1 MSEAVLQPRR
11 SSLHGSFK
19 VITLPPATASGTPR
33 GRKTSLK
40 ELLASIPRPRSR
52 SRSASRVPAQSQI
65 ALSSVQ
71 AGGAKSGDVR
81 GESAAT
87 SRAAHSAHLVA
98 APRVSNRPH
107 PIHVP
112 RPSHDVLNLAAHVW
126 APPSSHAPSAPRTS
140 RGRPVSGY
148 PRPALLRAGRSSST
162 GTRVRHVRFSSLDCS
177 LPSDFYDPHYSRVTG
192 HPTVLRDALAPPID
206 RCRMEPPALL
216 SSPHGNA
223 PAVHDEGRPAKRGRA
238 SLRSEHALSTQDVTP
253 RGSFGRPT
261 AVNLSPAVD
270 TRRKS
275 ARPRA
280 ASDGARRYA
289 PTVIGEYAAPGASV
303 ARTPAIDAY
312 CAYSV
317 VSPAPPFDAPSYNSP
332 RRVDTFAHF
341 NWLSPHA
348 SSIPIPS
355 VISPLLPVPS
365 YFAPSAPSLRPVS
378 LSRGNQ
384 RLPYASPPHGPHAA
398 IATSAGDAGEQ
409 RTSTP
414 SHPVRDLVYIP
425 PVFCLPNLAGATPS
439 LLL

>member
-19 VITLPPATASGTPR
+19 AITSPPTTAFGTPR

-40 ELLASIPRPRSR
+40 EFLASIPRP
-52 SRSASRVPAQSQI
+52 RSASRVPAQSQI
-65 ALSSVQ
+65 AHSSVH
-71 AGGAKSGDVR
+71 AGGAKSSDVR
-81 GESAAT
+81 GESVAT
-87 SRAAHSAHLVA
+87 SRTAHSAHLVA

-126 APPSSHAPSAPRTS
+126 TPPSTHAPSAPRTS
-140 RGRPVSGY
+140 RGRPVSGH

-177 LPSDFYDPHYSRVTG
+177 LPSDFYDSNYSRVTG
-192 HPTVLRDALAPPID
+192 HPTVLRDAPAPPID
-206 RCRMEPPALL
+206 RCRIEPPALL
-216 SSPHGNA
+216 SLPHGNA
-223 PAVHDEGRPAKRGRA
+223 PAVHDEGRPAKRGRT
-238 SLRSEHALSTQDVTP
+238 SLRSEHAFSTQDVTP

-261 AVNLSPAVD
+261 EVNLPPAMD

-312 CAYSV
+312 YAYSV
-317 VSPAPPFDAPSYNSP
+317 VSPAPVFNAPPHCSP
-332 RRVDTFAHF
+332 HRVETLAHF
-341 NWLSPHA
+341 NWVSPPA

-355 VISPLLPVPS
+355 VISPLLPAPS
-365 YFAPSAPSLRPVS
+365 FFAPSAPSIRPVTLS
-378 LSRGNQ
+378 LGDQ
-384 RLPYASPPHGPHAA
+384 RLPYVSPPHGPHAA
-398 IATSAGDAGEQ
+398 IAASAGDAGEQ

-414 SHPVRDLVYIP
+414 SRPVRDLACIP